1 MESQSAMTRDIK
13 IYETGNGGDINVLGN
28 DLESVHSFENMP
40 YLAMFAGNVEQSTAQ
55 VGEEDEQRFDFWGNA
70 FLIDAASQFNSLT
83 ERGLITTPITS
94 EGRILI
100 ENAVRADLQF
110 MEEFARVN
118 VVVRVISDDK
128 LNIDIGI
135 DQPSNLQNLQFQ
147 FIWNAATGEIL
158 GGLNT
163 ANNYVNPPQ
172 GVTFSYL
179 LQENLAYLLQE
190 TGFKIII

>member
-1 MESQSAMTRDIK
+1 MTRDIK

-28 DLESVHSFENMP
+28 DLESVYSFENMP
-40 YLAMFAGNVEQSTAQ
+40 YLGMFGGNVEQSTSQ
-55 VGEEDEQRFDFWGNA
+55 VGEDDEQRFDYWGNA

-83 ERGLITTPITS
+83 ERGLIRTPITS

-100 ENAVRADLQF
+100 ENLVREDLKF
-110 MEEFARVN
+110 MEDFAVVT

-135 DQPSNLQNLQFQ
+135 DEPSNLQNLQFQ
-147 FIWNAATGEIL
+147 FIWDAATGAIL

-163 ANNYVNPPQ
+163 GNNYVNPPA
-172 GVTFSYL
+172 GVTYGYL
-179 LQENLAYLLQE
+179 LQDNGFYILQDN
-190 TGFKIII
+190 GAKIII

>member
-1 MESQSAMTRDIK
+1 MTRDIK

-28 DLESVHSFENMP
+28 DLESVYSFENMP
-40 YLAMFAGNVEQSTAQ
+40 YLGMFGGNVEQSTSQ
-55 VGEEDEQRFDFWGNA
+55 VGEADEQRFDFWGNS
-70 FLIDAASQFNSLT
+70 FLIDPASQFNSLT
-83 ERGLITTPITS
+83 ERGLINTPITS

-100 ENAVRADLQF
+100 ENLVRADLRF
-110 MEEFARVN
+110 MEDFAVVN

-128 LNIDIGI
+128 LNIDVTI

-147 FIWNAATGEIL
+147 FIWDAATGAIL

-163 ANNYVNPPQ
+163 SNNYVQPPV

-179 LQENLAYLLQE
+179 LQDNGFYILQDN
-190 TGFKIII
+190 GYKIII